1 MKFIATRI
9 HNESIGCV
17 FLYDTLSEALA
28 KAEEIAVGTLNRELY
43 ENELYDLE
51 NAELV
56 IESDH
61 DNRYIVS
68 IAATED

>member
-1 MKFIATRI
+1 M
-9 HNESIGCV
+9 
-17 FLYDTLSEALA
+17 
-28 KAEEIAVGTLNRELY
+28 GTLNRELY